1 MEFIRSFSEKT
12 SNYTQKIK
20 DSSFI
25 EGNTSVVQTK
35 QLTYGSLFEVFM
47 KLNEIEYDVLEA
59 NQISQFLTDSK
70 MNLASNI
77 TMDDINPK
85 LLSKSLIQN
94 GLLNDNCFS
103 TILYLNHHY
112 KTNCIIHN
120 KQTGNYY
127 QTGLREYPSFIVAYD
142 SDKWIIEDGDSQDI
156 SFSPLTD
163 LQTFL
168 KMDIQTNEIY
178 TNPLKGIQTYK
189 LGDLETLATENNI
202 DLRDSM
208 NKKKRKKDL
217 YEEIKLKIIQQPI

>member
-12 SNYTQKIK
+12 NNYTQKIK

-25 EGNTSVVQTK
+25 EGNTIVVQTK

-59 NQISQFLTDSK
+59 NQIPQFLTDSK

-103 TILYLNHHY
+103 TILYLNQHY

-127 QTGLREYPSFIVAYD
+127 QTGLRRYPSFIVAYD
-142 SDKWIIEDGDSQDI
+142 SDKWIIESGNSQDI

-168 KMDIQTNEIY
+168 TMDIQTNEIY

>member
-12 SNYTQKIK
+12 NNYTQKIK
-20 DSSFI
+20 DSPFI
-25 EGNTSVVQTK
+25 EGNTIVVQTK

-59 NQISQFLTDSK
+59 NQIPQFLTDSK

-103 TILYLNHHY
+103 TILYLNQHY

-127 QTGLREYPSFIVAYD
+127 QSGLREYPSFIVAYD
-142 SDKWIIEDGDSQDI
+142 SDKWIIESGNSQDI

-168 KMDIQTNEIY
+168 TMDIQTNEIY